1 MAAGHASHLS
11 RAEGTAMAWGKAVGV
26 ASWVERLKANDASLT
41 SVTVFRGRLFGPDE
55 AAAVSAALRTNT
67 HLLELYASGHAMDA
81 ATAATL
87 AEALAE
93 NTTLQSLCVGD
104 DAFGDAGLAA
114 LAPGVAKSTSLRS
127 LDLENKGVGD
137 AGAAALGDALATAR
151 SGGCPSLNAINLSR
165 NAALT
170 PEGVAAVCAGAKN
183 VTNLQKLILRD
194 LDASGVAA
202 DAVAELVASARRLA
216 VLDLSRAT
224 LDVAAGDVAKIRV
237 GLDRRFEKDA
247 APLALELDGI
257 ALGDGGAVALAG
269 DIAPGGASRF
279 VARLSVRGCAVG
291 ADGAGAL
298 ARAYGGSTET
308 LVLRENALGD
318 AGARAVAAALASNET
333 SRLSRLDL
341 GCNGVG
347 AGGAA
352 AVARSA
358 RGVSDLSLFG
368 NASMGNEGLTLF
380 TADDVETQSALA
392 CLRSLDLGG
401 CGADEAGLVA
411 FADSLAGDAN
421 RLPRLET
428 LVVGGNPG
436 TQGDAWEPALAR
448 LRETRPGLDVA
459 WRAADAG
466 ENPETEEM
474 RANLLAGART
484 ENGNGTARAM
494 F

>member
-1 MAAGHASHLS
+1 
-11 RAEGTAMAWGKAVGV
+11 MAWGKTVGV

-87 AEALAE
+87 AEALTE

-127 LDLENKGVGD
+127 LDLENKGIGD

-151 SGGCPSLNAINLSR
+151 SGGHPSLRAINLSR
-165 NAALT
+165 NAALG
-170 PEGVAAVCAGAKN
+170 PEGLAAVCAGAK
-183 VTNLQKLILRD
+183 TLANLQKLILRD
-194 LDASGVAA
+194 LNASGVAA
-202 DAVAELVASARRLA
+202 DAVAELVASAPRLA
-216 VLDLSRAT
+216 VLDLSGAT
-224 LDVAAGDVAKIRV
+224 LDVAAGDVARLRA
-237 GLDRRFEKDA
+237 GLDRRHNSARAGDGDGDMSDTPT
-247 APLALELDGI
+247 PLALELDGV

-269 DIAPGGASRF
+269 GAEDGGASGF
-279 VARLSVRGCAVG
+279 VAARVSLRGCAVG
-291 ADGAGAL
+291 ADGARAL
-298 ARAYGGSTET
+298 ARACGASTET

-333 SRLSRLDL
+333 FSSLSSLDL

-352 AVARSA
+352 AVARGA
-358 RGVSDLSLFG
+358 RGVRDLSLFG
-368 NASMGNEGLTLF
+368 NATMGNEGLMAF
-380 TADDVETQSALA
+380 AAGDAETSRALSA
-392 CLRSLDLGG
+392 LRSLDLGG

-411 FADSLAGDAN
+411 FADALASSAA
-421 RLPRLET
+421 RLPMLET

-474 RANLLAGART
+474 RANLLAGGAGGGAPT
-484 ENGNGTARAM
+484 EP
-494 F
+494 

>member
-1 MAAGHASHLS
+1 
-11 RAEGTAMAWGKAVGV
+11 MAWGKTVGV

-87 AEALAE
+87 AEALTE

-127 LDLENKGVGD
+127 LDLENKGIGD

-151 SGGCPSLNAINLSR
+151 SGGHPSLRAINLSR
-165 NAALT
+165 NAALG
-170 PEGVAAVCAGAKN
+170 PEGLAAVCAGAK
-183 VTNLQKLILRD
+183 TLANLQKLILRD
-194 LDASGVAA
+194 LNASGVAA

-216 VLDLSRAT
+216 VLDLSGAT
-224 LDVAAGDVAKIRV
+224 LDVAAGDVARLRA
-237 GLDRRFEKDA
+237 GLDRRHISARAGDGDGDMSDDPE
-247 APLALELDGI
+247 PLALELDGV

-269 DIAPGGASRF
+269 GAEDGGASGF
-279 VARLSVRGCAVG
+279 VAARVSLRGCAVG
-291 ADGAGAL
+291 ADGARAL
-298 ARAYGGSTET
+298 ARACGASTET

-333 SRLSRLDL
+333 SRLSSLDL
-341 GCNGVG
+341 GRNGVG

-352 AVARSA
+352 AVARGA
-358 RGVSDLSLFG
+358 RGVRDLSLFG
-368 NASMGNEGLTLF
+368 NATMGNEGLMAF
-380 TADDVETQSALA
+380 AAGDAETSRALSA
-392 CLRSLDLGG
+392 LRSLDLGG

-411 FADSLAGDAN
+411 FAEALAGDAA

-436 TQGDAWEPALAR
+436 TQGDAWEPALER

-474 RANLLAGART
+474 RANLLAGGAGGGAPT
-484 ENGNGTARAM
+484 EP
-494 F
+494 

>member
-1 MAAGHASHLS
+1 
-11 RAEGTAMAWGKAVGV
+11 MAWGKTVGV

-114 LAPGVAKSTSLRS
+114 LAPGVAKSASLRS

-151 SGGCPSLNAINLSR
+151 SGGCPSLRAINLAR
-165 NAALT
+165 NPKLG
-170 PEGVAAVCAGAKN
+170 PEGVAAVCAGAKY
-183 VTNLQKLILRD
+183 VANLTKLILRE
-194 LDASGVAA
+194 LDARGVAA

-216 VLDLSRAT
+216 ILDLSGTT
-224 LDVAAGDVAKIRV
+224 LDVAAGDIAKIRA
-237 GLDRRFEKDA
+237 GFNERLEKNQNQNDRNESSLEDA
-247 APLALELDGI
+247 APLALELDGVR
-257 ALGDGGAVALAG
+257 LGDDGAVALAG
-269 DIAPGGASRF
+269 EDVRSFFP
-279 VARLSVRGCAVG
+279 ARVSVRGCAVG
-291 ADGAGAL
+291 ADGARAL
-298 ARAYGGSTET
+298 ARACGASTET
-308 LVLRENALGD
+308 LVLRDNALGD
-318 AGARAVAAALASNET
+318 AGALAVAAALSSTES
-333 SRLSRLDL
+333 SRLESLDL
-341 GCNGVG
+341 GCVGVG
-347 AGGAA
+347 AAGAA
-352 AVARSA
+352 AVARAA
-358 RGVSDLSLFG
+358 RGVRDLSLFG
-368 NASMGNEGLTLF
+368 NASMGNEGLMAF
-380 TADDVETQSALA
+380 AGDDPETSRALSA
-392 CLRSLDLGG
+392 LRSLDLGG

-411 FADSLAGDAN
+411 FADALARDAA
-421 RLPRLET
+421 RLPMLET

-466 ENPETEEM
+466 ENPETQEM
-474 RANLLAGART
+474 RANLLAGA
-484 ENGNGTARAM
+484 GGGA
-494 F
+494 

>member
-1 MAAGHASHLS
+1 
-11 RAEGTAMAWGKAVGV
+11 MAWGKTVGV

-87 AEALAE
+87 AEALTE

-114 LAPGVAKSTSLRS
+114 LAPGVAKSASLRS
-127 LDLENKGVGD
+127 LDLENKGIGD

-151 SGGCPSLNAINLSR
+151 SGGHPSLRAINLSR
-165 NAALT
+165 NAALG
-170 PEGVAAVCAGAKN
+170 PEGLAAVCAGAK
-183 VTNLQKLILRD
+183 TLANLQKLILRD
-194 LDASGVAA
+194 LNASGVAA

-216 VLDLSRAT
+216 VLDLSGAT
-224 LDVAAGDVAKIRV
+224 LDVAAGDVARLRA
-237 GLDRRFEKDA
+237 GLDRRHISARAGDGDGDMSDDPE
-247 APLALELDGI
+247 PLALELDGV

-269 DIAPGGASRF
+269 GAEDGGASGF
-279 VARLSVRGCAVG
+279 VAARVSLRGCAVG
-291 ADGAGAL
+291 ADGARAL
-298 ARAYGGSTET
+298 ARACGASTET

-333 SRLSRLDL
+333 SRLSSLDL
-341 GCNGVG
+341 GRNGVG

-352 AVARSA
+352 AVARGA
-358 RGVSDLSLFG
+358 RGVRDLSLFG
-368 NASMGNEGLTLF
+368 NATMGNEGLMAF
-380 TADDVETQSALA
+380 AAGDAETSRALSA
-392 CLRSLDLGG
+392 LRSLDLGG

-411 FADSLAGDAN
+411 FAEALAGDAA

-436 TQGDAWEPALAR
+436 TQGDAWEPALER

-474 RANLLAGART
+474 RANLLAGGAGGGAPT
-484 ENGNGTARAM
+484 EP
-494 F
+494 

>member
-1 MAAGHASHLS
+1 
-11 RAEGTAMAWGKAVGV
+11 MAWGKTVGV

-114 LAPGVAKSTSLRS
+114 LAPGVAKSASLRS

-151 SGGCPSLNAINLSR
+151 SGGCPSLRAINLAR
-165 NAALT
+165 NPKLG
-170 PEGVAAVCAGAKN
+170 PEGVAAVCAGAKY
-183 VTNLQKLILRD
+183 VANLTKLILRE
-194 LDASGVAA
+194 LDARGVAA

-216 VLDLSRAT
+216 VLDLSGAT
-224 LDVAAGDVAKIRV
+224 LDVAAGDIAKIRA
-237 GLDRRFEKDA
+237 GFNKRFEKNQNDESSLEDA
-247 APLALELDGI
+247 APLALELDGVR
-257 ALGDGGAVALAG
+257 LGDDGAVALAG
-269 DIAPGGASRF
+269 EDVRSFFP
-279 VARLSVRGCAVG
+279 ARVSVRGCAVG
-291 ADGAGAL
+291 ADGARAL
-298 ARAYGGSTET
+298 ARACGASTET
-308 LVLRENALGD
+308 LVLRDNALGD
-318 AGARAVAAALASNET
+318 AGALAVAAALSSTES
-333 SRLSRLDL
+333 SRLESLDL
-341 GCNGVG
+341 GCVGVG
-347 AGGAA
+347 AAGAA
-352 AVARSA
+352 AVARAA
-358 RGVSDLSLFG
+358 RGVRDLSLFG
-368 NASMGNEGLTLF
+368 NASMGNEGLMAF
-380 TADDVETQSALA
+380 AGDDPETSRALSA
-392 CLRSLDLGG
+392 LRSLDLGG

-411 FADSLAGDAN
+411 FADALARDAA
-421 RLPRLET
+421 RLPMLET

-466 ENPETEEM
+466 ENPETQEM
-474 RANLLAGART
+474 RANLLAGA
-484 ENGNGTARAM
+484 GGGA
-494 F
+494 

>member
-1 MAAGHASHLS
+1 
-11 RAEGTAMAWGKAVGV
+11 MAWGKTVGV

-87 AEALAE
+87 AEALAQ

-114 LAPGVAKSTSLRS
+114 LAPGVAKSASLRS
-127 LDLENKGVGD
+127 LDLENKGIGD
-137 AGAAALGDALATAR
+137 AGAAALGDALATGR
-151 SGGCPSLNAINLSR
+151 SGGCPSLRAINLSR
-165 NAALT
+165 NASLG

-183 VTNLQKLILRD
+183 VANLQKLILRD

-216 VLDLSRAT
+216 VLDLSRAA
-224 LDVAAGDVAKIRV
+224 LDVAGGDVQKIRA
-237 GLDRRFEKDA
+237 GLDRRFNENDA
-247 APLALELDGI
+247 APLALELDGV
-257 ALGDGGAVALAG
+257 ALGDGGAAALAG
-269 DIAPGGASRF
+269 ERAPGGASTF
-279 VARLSVRGCAVG
+279 AARVSLRGCAVG

-298 ARAYGGSTET
+298 ARACGASTET

-333 SRLSRLDL
+333 SRLSSLDL
-341 GCNGVG
+341 GRNGVG

-352 AVARSA
+352 AVARGA
-358 RGVSDLSLFG
+358 RGVRDLSLFG
-368 NASMGNEGLTLF
+368 NASMGDAGLACFAAGDAETL
-380 TADDVETQSALA
+380 SALSA
-392 CLRSLDLGG
+392 LRSLDLGG

-411 FADSLAGDAN
+411 FADVLARDAN

-448 LRETRPGLDVA
+448 LRESRPDLDVA

-466 ENPETEEM
+466 DNPETEEM
-474 RANLLAGART
+474 RANLLAGAAGGARA
-484 ENGNGTARAM
+484 ENGTEP
-494 F
+494 

>member
-1 MAAGHASHLS
+1 
-11 RAEGTAMAWGKAVGV
+11 MAWGKTVGV

-127 LDLENKGVGD
+127 LDLENKGIGD

-151 SGGCPSLNAINLSR
+151 SGGHPSLRAINLSR
-165 NAALT
+165 NAALG
-170 PEGVAAVCAGAKN
+170 PEGLAAVCAGAK
-183 VTNLQKLILRD
+183 TLANLQKLILRD
-194 LDASGVAA
+194 LNASGVAA

-216 VLDLSRAT
+216 VLDLSGAT
-224 LDVAAGDVAKIRV
+224 LDVAAGDVARLRA
-237 GLDRRFEKDA
+237 GLDRRHISARAGDGDGDMSDDPE
-247 APLALELDGI
+247 PLALELDGV

-269 DIAPGGASRF
+269 GAEDGGASGRF
-279 VARLSVRGCAVG
+279 RAARVSLRGCAVG
-291 ADGAGAL
+291 ADGARAL
-298 ARAYGGSTET
+298 ARARASPRRRRSFCGRTRWET
-308 LVLRENALGD
+308 P
-318 AGARAVAAALASNET
+318 ARARWRRRSRRTKPLRLCRRWTWDATASAPAA
-333 SRLSRLDL
+333 RRRWR
-341 GCNGVG
+341 
-347 AGGAA
+347 AA
-352 AVARSA
+352 RARV
-358 RGVSDLSLFG
+358 RDLSLFG
-368 NASMGNEGLTLF
+368 NATMGNEGLMAF
-380 TADDVETQSALA
+380 AAGDAETSQALSA
-392 CLRSLDLGG
+392 LRSLDLGG

-411 FADSLAGDAN
+411 FAEALAGDAA

-436 TQGDAWEPALAR
+436 TQGDAWEPALER

-474 RANLLAGART
+474 RANLLAGGAGGGAPT
-484 ENGNGTARAM
+484 LTP
-494 F
+494 

>member
-1 MAAGHASHLS
+1 
-11 RAEGTAMAWGKAVGV
+11 MAWGKTVGV

-114 LAPGVAKSTSLRS
+114 LAPGVAKSASLRS

-151 SGGCPSLNAINLSR
+151 SGGCPSLRAINLAR
-165 NAALT
+165 NPKLG

-183 VTNLQKLILRD
+183 VANLTKLILRE
-194 LDASGVAA
+194 LDARGVAA

-216 VLDLSRAT
+216 VLDLSGAT
-224 LDVAAGDVAKIRV
+224 LDVAAGDIAKIRA
-237 GLDRRFEKDA
+237 GFNKRLEKNQNQNDELSAEDA
-247 APLALELDGI
+247 APLALELDGVR
-257 ALGDGGAVALAG
+257 LGDDGAVALAG
-269 DIAPGGASRF
+269 EDIIGEKKGEGARSF
-279 VARLSVRGCAVG
+279 FPARVSVRGCAVG
-291 ADGAGAL
+291 ADGARAL
-298 ARAYGGSTET
+298 ARACGASTET
-308 LVLRENALGD
+308 LVLRDNALGD
-318 AGARAVAAALASNET
+318 AGALAVAAALSSTES
-333 SRLSRLDL
+333 SRLASLDL
-341 GCNGVG
+341 GCVGVG
-347 AGGAA
+347 AAGAA
-352 AVARSA
+352 AVARAA
-358 RGVSDLSLFG
+358 RGVRDLSLFG
-368 NASMGNEGLTLF
+368 NASMGNEGLMAFASDDPETSQALSTLK
-380 TADDVETQSALA
+380 
-392 CLRSLDLGG
+392 SLDLGG
-401 CGADEAGLVA
+401 CGADEAGLIA
-411 FADSLAGDAN
+411 FADALASSAA
-421 RLPRLET
+421 RLPMLET

-448 LRETRPGLDVA
+448 LRESRPGLDVA

-466 ENPETEEM
+466 ENPETQEM
-474 RANLLAGART
+474 QANLLAGA
-484 ENGNGTARAM
+484 GGGA
-494 F
+494 

>member
-1 MAAGHASHLS
+1 
-11 RAEGTAMAWGKAVGV
+11 MAWGKTVGV

-127 LDLENKGVGD
+127 LDLENKGIGD

-151 SGGCPSLNAINLSR
+151 SGGHPSLRAINLSR
-165 NAALT
+165 NAALG
-170 PEGVAAVCAGAKN
+170 PEGLAAVCAGAK
-183 VTNLQKLILRD
+183 TLANLQKLILRD
-194 LDASGVAA
+194 LNASGVAA

-216 VLDLSRAT
+216 VLDLSGAT
-224 LDVAAGDVAKIRV
+224 LDVAAGDVARLRA
-237 GLDRRFEKDA
+237 GLDRRHISARAGDGDGDMSDDPE
-247 APLALELDGI
+247 PLALELDGV

-269 DIAPGGASRF
+269 GAEDGGASGRF
-279 VARLSVRGCAVG
+279 RAARVSLRGCAVG
-291 ADGAGAL
+291 ADGARAL
-298 ARAYGGSTET
+298 ARACVASTET

-333 SRLSRLDL
+333 FSSLSSLDL
-341 GCNGVG
+341 GRNGVG

-352 AVARSA
+352 AVARGA
-358 RGVSDLSLFG
+358 RGVRDLSLFG
-368 NASMGNEGLTLF
+368 NATMGNEGLMAF
-380 TADDVETQSALA
+380 AAGDAETSQALSA
-392 CLRSLDLGG
+392 LRSLDLGG

-411 FADSLAGDAN
+411 FAEALAGDAA

-436 TQGDAWEPALAR
+436 TQGDAWEPALER

-474 RANLLAGART
+474 RANLLAGGAGGGAPT
-484 ENGNGTARAM
+484 LTP
-494 F
+494 